1 MAEITKKDIFDTL
14 NEFYGRMIGPEL
26 GAIRN
31 KLDEHDQRFRDILEH
46 FDKIYT
52 RLDRLETEYYSIVA
66 GIDRVEKRLD
76 HVDGRLDKIEIRL
89 DTIDQKLDKE
99 ISVRQMIEK
108 EIRDLKQ
115 RVAALQERI
124 EDLEKRL

>member
-1 MAEITKKDIFDTL
+1 M
-14 NEFYGRMIGPEL
+14 
-26 GAIRN
+26 
-31 KLDEHDQRFRDILEH
+31 
-46 FDKIYT
+46 
-52 RLDRLETEYYSIVA
+52 
-66 GIDRVEKRLD
+66 EKRLD

-115 RVAALQERI
+115 RVAILQERI